1 MLHPTRSPANWPL
14 LGISSRINAEARFRQ
29 TVSWTGLLRNI
40 RWRLVPDQV
49 SGRIPSSG
57 IVAALE
63 LAGFPTR
70 NAYDLG
76 SMTRVLRGAGVR
88 GLESADIAALLRNG
102 TANVDYETVSR
113 TLHDA
118 LGMYI
123 RRIRVEARHCDSGLS
138 VWRSPGRR
146 AHVSVADRA
155 VAWSIALP
163 DPRFLEWDW
172 ARLTVAFAALERTA
186 SELLACLVV
195 FVALTTAARSA
206 LKKEPVAVAAGAA
219 AESGLMVASGE
230 STVTPRMNA
239 LPAAAARSLL
249 SRNGLYEEI
258 ALSMATVDK
267 TADRI
272 RLPFSSRTPIE
283 AE

>member
-1 MLHPTRSPANWPL
+1 MLHPTQSPANWPL
-14 LGISSRINAEARFRQ
+14 LGISSHIDAEARFRQ

-40 RWRLVPDQV
+40 RWRLVPDQI
-49 SGRIPSSG
+49 SGQIPSSS
-57 IVAALE
+57 IAAALE
-63 LAGFPTR
+63 LAGFPSR

-76 SMTRVLRGAGVR
+76 TMTRVLRGAGVR

-102 TANVDYETVSR
+102 TANIDYETVSR

-118 LGMYI
+118 LGTYI
-123 RRIRVEARHCDSGLS
+123 RRIRDEARHCDSGLS

-146 AHVSVADRA
+146 THVSLADRA

-163 DPRFLEWDW
+163 EPRFLEWDW

-206 LKKEPVAVAAGAA
+206 LKKEPVAAAAG

-230 STVTPRMNA
+230 SAVVPRANA
-239 LPAAAARSLL
+239 LPATAARSLL
-249 SRNGLYEEI
+249 SRNGLYEDI
-258 ALSMATVDK
+258 ARSMATLDK

>member
-14 LGISSRINAEARFRQ
+14 LGISSRIDAEARFRQ

-49 SGRIPSSG
+49 SGQIPSSSITG
-57 IVAALE
+57 ALE
-63 LAGFPTR
+63 LAGFATR
-70 NAYDLG
+70 NASDL
-76 SMTRVLRGAGVR
+76 SMMTRVLRGAGVR

-102 TANVDYETVSR
+102 TADVDYETVSR
-113 TLHDA
+113 ALHDA

-123 RRIRVEARHCDSGLS
+123 RKIRGEARHCDSGLS

-146 AHVSVADRA
+146 AHVSLADRA

-163 DPRFLEWDW
+163 DPRFLEGDW

-195 FVALTTAARSA
+195 LVALATAARSR
-206 LKKEPVAVAAGAA
+206 LKKEPVAAAAGVG
-219 AESGLMVASGE
+219 AESWLVAASGE
-230 STVTPRMNA
+230 STV
-239 LPAAAARSLL
+239 
-249 SRNGLYEEI
+249 
-258 ALSMATVDK
+258 
-267 TADRI
+267 
-272 RLPFSSRTPIE
+272 FS
-283 AE
+283 